1 MRVGPDPEGGGF
13 PSRGQFAVVPFTIG
27 PAPGAVSIADLD
39 LSALRFD
46 APREVAR
53 GGTCRPSFVPDG
65 RLVVGSILLEPATGV
80 TVDLAV
86 EAAELAWSPERD
98 KLAILTADRKEI
110 RMAAPDASDPTTVV
124 REARGLISSLSW
136 AHDGSRLAYVAR
148 SEPGVRGGPGAPT
161 VFVLN
166 LITGETTSAGGGVA
180 VAWSPAE
187 ERIAVETAD
196 GRIEFSDPAGARAPF
211 TDGGDPAW
219 TPDGAAVVF
228 LRGPEV
234 GEVWA
239 AKAADPGRSIRLVE
253 GAICGAAISPSGLA
267 LASVSGE
274 GEARTLQLRRIVLP
288 PTPPP
293 AQGMSSEG

>member
-1 MRVGPDPEGGGF
+1 
-13 PSRGQFAVVPFTIG
+13 
-27 PAPGAVSIADLD
+27 
-39 LSALRFD
+39 
-46 APREVAR
+46 
-53 GGTCRPSFVPDG
+53 
-65 RLVVGSILLEPATGV
+65 
-80 TVDLAV
+80 
-86 EAAELAWSPERD
+86 
-98 KLAILTADRKEI
+98 
-110 RMAAPDASDPTTVV
+110 
-124 REARGLISSLSW
+124 
-136 AHDGSRLAYVAR
+136 
-148 SEPGVRGGPGAPT
+148 
-161 VFVLN
+161 VLN